1 VAAVANVAVNLDS
14 RGVPAKLKQIADR
27 GKEVD
32 RSLNGA
38 ATASIK
44 AANNIRKTGNSA
56 VGAAA
61 KLKSFGA
68 ALNSALGPIGL
79 ALSGLAGLS
88 AAFQTLQQQDF
99 AEAKVRSLGTNSEQL
114 VTQLKSLSTEL
125 KGQASVTQLT
135 AAAYDVASA
144 GFVNAADAVNVLKAA
159 SLGAVGGFSDINT
172 VGNAATSV
180 LNAYEMSAA
189 NATSVVDKFIQTQ
202 NDGKIVVAEYA
213 QNIGKVASAAA
224 GLGIPLEEINAVIA
238 QATASG
244 VQAEVAFTGLKG
256 ALARLASGEASNALK
271 GIGIDIS
278 AASLESDG
286 LLGTLQKL
294 QGLDTGQIF
303 KALGTEAGPALL
315 PVLNNLERYEEL
327 INRQKNSTGA
337 AARAQSEAANTIQGA
352 LTRLQ
357 TAFQNAFADQSS
369 LGEALKVILLGAA
382 VTVEAL
388 ASAFDLIIA
397 PIEAVSAATGAF
409 GKAIAD
415 VLGIDS
421 QQQLQDFEQGW
432 QSIRSGIETAS
443 NVIAAF
449 GQATG
454 QLLADLTI
462 TAFQFGQDLIAA
474 FEGPINAITGFWQQF
489 SRFVVSSWNNAATS
503 VNTTASNLW
512 ASISGGVRGIIGAI
526 GQAFSDAFTEAFK
539 QIKAFYNQL
548 PGWLRGALQGAA
560 NVGSAVTGAVQSA
573 LGKVGVAFGEAS
585 ETLNRAFTPPAV
597 NQGTG
602 GGRQF
607 KPDGE
612 IGGGGAGG
620 GGGTGGGG
628 AGRSAEDIL
637 KDQLAAGERIAKQLQ
652 REINLRNASNDLER
666 ELLGIK
672 FNYEDVVAN
681 INANAAERQRE
692 ELLNLAE
699 RNRLDQENLAT
710 IEARDKRLQ
719 EAFKM
724 DFASLFKQDQG
735 KLQQFISDS
744 QDSLKDLEQ
753 VAINV
758 SQGVG
763 SAISSSLVNG
773 IQGLIEGSAKVKDVF
788 ANMLK
793 SVGQVLAQEGAR
805 MIATYIAIGV
815 AKAFAGLSGGTKFGD
830 MGNFDQ
836 AVPGASGFSS
846 PSSFDATG
854 LFGARANGGPVNAN
868 QPYIVGERGPE
879 LFMPFSSGMV
889 LSNND
894 TREQLEQ
901 QDAVMSDNATREQLE
916 QQDAAMRDSA
926 TREQLEQ
933 QDAVLR
939 SNETTRQQLIKQ
951 QNTIMRSN
959 EATRQQ
965 LIKQQNTMTTNRIR
979 EVERTSLA
987 MLASPDPIDVRY
999 ESSVINNVEYVTAE
1013 QHRKGMAQAAERGR
1027 ALTLEAMQNSVKFRR
1042 KGGI

>member
-1 VAAVANVAVNLDS
+1 MSAVANVAINVDS
-14 RGVPAKLKQIADR
+14 RGAPAKLKQVADR
-27 GKEVD
+27 SKELERAVQ
-32 RSLNGA
+32 GATA
-38 ATASIK
+38 ATTK
-44 AANNIRKTGNSA
+44 VGRELKTAANGMQYFIDAAGRARKVNGQFVTTAEAAAAGISKTGNSA

-79 ALSGLAGLS
+79 ALSGLAGLG

-114 VTQLKSLSTEL
+114 VTQLKSLSNEL
-125 KGQASVTQLT
+125 KGQASVTELT
-135 AAAYDVASA
+135 SAAYDVASA

-224 GLGIPLEEINAVIA
+224 GLGIPLEEVNAVIA

-256 ALARLASGEASNALK
+256 ALARLASGEASKALK
-271 GIGIDIS
+271 DVGIDIS

-327 INRQKNSTGA
+327 INRQKDSTGA
-337 AARAQSEAANTIQGA
+337 AARAQAEAANTIQGA
-352 LTRLQ
+352 LKRLQ

-369 LGEALKVILLGAA
+369 LGKALKVILLGAA

-415 VLGIDS
+415 ALGIDS
-421 QQQLQDFEQGW
+421 QRQLQSFEEGW
-432 QSIRSGIETAS
+432 QSIRSGIETTS

-489 SRFVVSSWNNAATS
+489 SRFVVSSWNNTATS

-512 ASISGGVRGIIGAI
+512 SSISGGVRGIIGAI
-526 GQAFSDAFTEAFK
+526 GQAFSDAFAEAFK

-560 NVGSAVTGAVQSA
+560 NIGSAVTGAVQSA
-573 LGKVGVAFGEAS
+573 LGKVGVAFGEAA

-597 NQGTG
+597 EQ
-602 GGRQF
+602 
-607 KPDGE
+607 
-612 IGGGGAGG
+612 GG
-620 GGGTGGGG
+620 GGGGQFQVGDVIDTSTVEGGKVGPGAKSAGKGEAEKQLERQLEAQRKLGIEANNALIQSQQKLEASKSETELQDLILKTEEQRTRINQKYGKLLDNQVEKSNMLILLEARRNELAANTNSFAESMGRLMGEDLAQGMEKVEEKATAVEQALSG
-628 AGRSAEDIL
+628 AGNIIGNQLRGAIDGLIDGTADWNDIL
-637 KDQLAAGERIAKQLQ
+637 QSTLKQLGSFFLNFGLNQLAGADGAGILSFLGFGTR
-652 REINLRNASNDLER
+652 AS
-666 ELLGIK
+666 
-672 FNYEDVVAN
+672 
-681 INANAAERQRE
+681 
-692 ELLNLAE
+692 
-699 RNRLDQENLAT
+699 
-710 IEARDKRLQ
+710 
-719 EAFKM
+719 
-724 DFASLFKQDQG
+724 
-735 KLQQFISDS
+735 
-744 QDSLKDLEQ
+744 
-753 VAINV
+753 
-758 SQGVG
+758 
-763 SAISSSLVNG
+763 
-773 IQGLIEGSAKVKDVF
+773 
-788 ANMLK
+788 
-793 SVGQVLAQEGAR
+793 
-805 MIATYIAIGV
+805 
-815 AKAFAGLSGGTKFGD
+815 
-830 MGNFDQ
+830 
-836 AVPGASGFSS
+836 
-846 PSSFDATG
+846 
-854 LFGARANGGPVNAN
+854 GGPVNAN

-879 LFMPFSSGMV
+879 LFMPKQSGAVVNNNQLSSAMNRYRRSG
-889 LSNND
+889 
-894 TREQLEQ
+894 TT
-901 QDAVMSDNATREQLE
+901 ATNESA
-916 QQDAAMRDSA
+916 AAMQGGEGG
-926 TREQLEQ
+926 T
-933 QDAVLR
+933 AVLD
-939 SNETTRQQLIKQ
+939 K
-951 QNTIMRSN
+951 
-959 EATRQQ
+959 
-965 LIKQQNTMTTNRIR
+965 
-979 EVERTSLA
+979 
-987 MLASPDPIDVRY
+987 PIDVRY
-999 ESSVINNVEYVTAE
+999 SVERINNVDYVTAE
-1013 QHRKGMAQAAERGR
+1013 QFQQGMRQAAQQGAAQGERR
-1027 ALTLEAMQNSVKFRR
+1027 ALTTLRQNTTQR
-1042 KGGI
+1042 KRIGI